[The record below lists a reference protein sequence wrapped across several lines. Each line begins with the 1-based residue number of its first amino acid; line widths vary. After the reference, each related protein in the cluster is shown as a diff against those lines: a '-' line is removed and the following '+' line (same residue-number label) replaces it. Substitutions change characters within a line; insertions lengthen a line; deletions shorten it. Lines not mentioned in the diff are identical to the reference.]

1 MHEFSYEKI
10 LVAIIFFVPI
20 IHLRPWHKRSDS
32 YISTICVLSFP
43 TLHLDTAVMSVD
55 PTNNKRTLYFKSR
68 NYTKSLTILK
78 VNYIFQHERG
88 LILCITRTSQKRLSA
103 TQKQQL
109 GALPYSIQD

>member
-1 MHEFSYEKI
+1 MHEFPYEKI
-10 LVAIIFFVPI
+10 LVAIIFLFLTV
-20 IHLRPWHKRSDS
+20 
-32 YISTICVLSFP
+32 
-43 TLHLDTAVMSVD
+43 
-55 PTNNKRTLYFKSR
+55 
-68 NYTKSLTILK
+68 TILK